1 MKTLE
6 LIHCYQHLLANPAK
20 ICWAR
25 LCTHFLRSACDVCLV
40 SIHSPP
46 ASLKKL
52 LGIRWLLANTDCHE
66 YWTTRLPLL
75 GPLLVHL
82 STVSFENVLENRCL
96 LLNTDFLKHSLSHS
110 HVLFPPRLV
119 FPTSFEN
126 VLNFRCLLGAHVCP
140 TFDAQYFLTFPHL
153 SPFHYSAIFE
163 NVLCIRWFYCAVL
176 GPSCFLHLFAHLLS
190 PVLYLLH
197 FPANFL
203 NVLRNR
209 CSVVPSDFPLCPHPL
224 FPSPLF
230 SLVNHLSLPPL
241 LP

>member
-20 ICWAR
+20 IRWAR

-46 ASLKKL
+46 TSLKKL
-52 LGIRWLLANTDCHE
+52 LGIRWLLVNTDHHE
-66 YWTTRLPLL
+66 YWMTHLPLL
-75 GPLLVHL
+75 CPLLVHL
-82 STVSFENVLENRCL
+82 LTIL
-96 LLNTDFLKHSLSHS
+96 SL
-110 HVLFPPRLV
+110 
-119 FPTSFEN
+119 
-126 VLNFRCLLGAHVCP
+126 
-140 TFDAQYFLTFPHL
+140 Y
-153 SPFHYSAIFE
+153 
-163 NVLCIRWFYCAVL
+163 
-176 GPSCFLHLFAHLLS
+176 
-190 PVLYLLH
+190 

-203 NVLRNR
+203 NVLGNC
-209 CSVVPSDFPLCPHPL
+209 CSGVPSHFHLCPHPL